1 MTVDHEFTHNVI
13 AGLSFTKEGR
23 TLVENL
29 EAMRYY
35 HRNGKT
41 FYLGDGARLIVS
53 YNESPEYM
61 EDNKI
66 IGALYLP
73 GNHNGK
79 PGHERLFIDE
89 ACYLG
94 DKIEAALYW
103 SFPKDMD
110 EVWEPIMNRPEYQGA
125 SCISTGYVV
134 QQLMRTAHAPVL
146 VPYELAEWAA
156 ELIMDNSDWEEIT
169 VDQCRPVWREVIVK
183 YPDDLD
189 DSFIRT
195 LIKIPS
201 EELNLYLTTLD
212 EDLEKVRAIPVQ
224 SDDLR
229 VLFARKVDQERRNWQ
244 EGRQYHSA
252 GIISK
257 LFADWEL
264 MLLDGNM
271 TRWEAVIQELSESYH
286 KFAHMGNGVMMR
298 DLVDTAR
305 TIEHVRSHDMDRL
318 REAIGLDEQRQKR
331 IVFDM
336 TYTMVSEL
344 LVRMRKILNLITNYQ
359 NQEYFDNVSP
369 VQALAHLAMD
379 DYRPHD
385 IKF

>member
-13 AGLSFTKEGR
+13 TGLSFTKEGR

-29 EAMRYY
+29 EAMRYC
-35 HRNGKT
+35 HRDGKS

-61 EDNKI
+61 DDNKI

-79 PGHERLFIDE
+79 PGHEHLFIDE

-110 EVWEPIMNRPEYQGA
+110 EIWKPIMNRPEYQGA

-134 QQLMRTAHAPVL
+134 QQLMRTAHAPIL

-156 ELIMDNSDWEEIT
+156 ELIVDNSDWDEIT
-169 VDQCRPVWREVIVK
+169 VDRCRPVWREVIVK

-189 DSFIRT
+189 DSFIQT

-212 EDLEKVRAIPVQ
+212 DDLEQVRAIPVV
-224 SDDLR
+224 SNDSR
-229 VLFARKVDQERRNWQ
+229 VLFARKLNQERRIWR
-244 EGRQYHSA
+244 EGKYHSA
-252 GIISK
+252 GIINK

-264 MLLDGNM
+264 MLLKGNM
-271 TRWEAVIQELSESYH
+271 TRWEAAIQELSEGYC
-286 KFAHMGNGVMMR
+286 KFVHMGDGVMMR
-298 DLVDTAR
+298 DLINTAR

-318 REAIGLDEQRQKR
+318 REAIGLDETKQKR

-336 TYTMVSEL
+336 TCTMVSEL
-344 LVRMRKILNLITNYQ
+344 LVRMRKILNLVTNYQ
-359 NQEYFDNVSP
+359 NQ
-369 VQALAHLAMD
+369 
-379 DYRPHD
+379 
-385 IKF
+385 